1 MKKAYEAPELVEIG
15 TAGKLTLG
23 DPTQYYV
30 DNCGCKSRTPPSMA
44 F

>member
-23 DPTQYYV
+23 DPLAYYN
-30 DNCGCKSRTPPSMA
+30 DNCGCKNKNPPSLA